1 MRLIRVE
8 PRLHDTTFVQPVIQ
22 PAVSCICS
30 FTYASHD
37 KNGRTALLRLEVN
50 RLALVRLYTI
60 HSLTRRRLHS
70 QEYTKTHT
78 WENAA
83 SIGKRTRGSDAGK
96 TRWRRELQQGKP
108 SVVYVRNS
116 GGNIAFCLKTDIDV
130 VTLTFWPFDAKIN
143 GFPGLKTH
151 RGTSILYVKFGDPT
165 CSFVGF

>member
-96 TRWRRELQQGKP
+96 TR
-108 SVVYVRNS
+108 
-116 GGNIAFCLKTDIDV
+116 
-130 VTLTFWPFDAKIN
+130 
-143 GFPGLKTH
+143 
-151 RGTSILYVKFGDPT
+151 
-165 CSFVGF
+165 